1 MKQESPGFSRGEC
14 QDLWCNRMPE
24 ELEPYREDDIA
35 DDVIDHRLRQIVN
48 DELIPEGK
56 QELLLEKMYELL
68 KDE

>member
-1 MKQESPGFSRGEC
+1 
-14 QDLWCNRMPE
+14 MPE